1 MIKRLALMAL
11 ACCLA
16 VTLLLPLGAERAHA
30 APVSTFFNVIKQDGA
45 DPWMYKHTDGYY
57 YYTQTTGGN
66 ITLSR
71 SRTLSGIDAG
81 ESAVVWT
88 PPAGTM
94 YSSNLW
100 APELHY
106 LDGKWYVYFAADNG
120 SNENHRMYVLENA
133 SANPLTGSWTLKGK
147 ISDAT
152 DRWAIDGTVLTVGG
166 SRYFLWSGWEGT
178 VNDKQHLYIAQ
189 MSNPWTISSA
199 RTRIATPTYSW
210 ETNTTP
216 QVNEGPQVI
225 VRGSTISLVYSASG
239 SWTDGYCLGLITAG
253 TSANLLNASS
263 WTKKSTPIFA
273 SANGIYGPGHHSFT
287 KSPDGA
293 EDWIVYHSAR
303 WQGAGWTRQVRA
315 QKFGWNADNTP
326 NLGSPAA
333 PNASIAVP
341 SGEPSRER
349 YEAENAALGGGAAAT
364 NEASA
369 SGGRKVGYIDT
380 AASYVQFTVSAPAA
394 GWYVLAARTG
404 NGTSGQ
410 PWAIH
415 GLSVNGGAASNFYV
429 AYSGWN
435 NWGTSTAKVYLNAGS
450 NTVRFTRVSN
460 YAEIDSLDL
469 FPSL

>member
-1 MIKRLALMAL
+1 MFKRWSLLLLAFSLTLALAL
-11 ACCLA
+11 
-16 VTLLLPLGAERAHA
+16 PMGSGKAEA
-30 APVSTFFNVIKQDGA
+30 APVSNFFNVIKQDGA

-57 YYTQTTGGN
+57 YYTQTTGNN
-66 ITLSR
+66 ITLWR
-71 SRTLSGIDAG
+71 SKTITGIDAG
-81 ESAVVWT
+81 DSAVVWT

-94 YSSNLW
+94 YSSNIW

-133 SANPLTGSWTLKGK
+133 NANPLAGGWTFKGK
-147 ISDAT
+147 IADAS
-152 DRWAIDGTVLTVGG
+152 DRWAIDGTVLTVGA
-166 SRYFLWSGWEGT
+166 SRYFIWSGWEGT

-239 SWTDGYCLGLITAG
+239 SWTDGYCLGLVTAG
-253 TSANLLNASS
+253 TSANLLNAAS
-263 WTKKSTPIFA
+263 WTKKSAPLFA

-287 KSPDGA
+287 KSPDGTQ
-293 EDWIVYHSAR
+293 DWLVYHAAR
-303 WQGAGWTRQVRA
+303 WQGSGWTRNVRT
-315 QKFGWNADNTP
+315 QPFGWNADNTP
-326 NLGSPAA
+326 NLGAPVN
-333 PNASIAVP
+333 PNAPIAKP
-341 SGEPSRER
+341 AGEPGRDR
-349 YEAENAALGGGAAAT
+349 YEAESALLAGGAAVA

-369 SGGRKVGYIDT
+369 SGGKKVGYLDT
-380 AASYVQFTVSAPAA
+380 TSSYAQFTVSAPSA
-394 GWYVLAARTG
+394 GWYVLAVRNG

-415 GLSVNGGAASNFYV
+415 SLSVNGGAASSFYV

-435 NWGTSTAKVYLNAGS
+435 NWGASTAKVYLNAGT
-450 NTVRFTRVSN
+450 NTIRFTGSSN
-460 YAEIDSLDL
+460 YAEIDCMDI
-469 FPSL
+469 FPAG